1 MIFVK
6 IVWPLVLILI
16 SVFVI
21 KFVYQRIRRTVRD
34 DKFLRLEEAEEVIDE
49 AREFGEAVA
58 KEANDEELEGL
69 LFGIDR
75 ARQRIDL
82 AKDLEENQP

>member
-6 IVWPLVLILI
+6 IVWPLVSILI